1 MDDFGAG
8 YSSLSYL
15 RKFRFDGIKVDRSLI
30 KELPDNPECSAIV
43 RAVAGIA
50 VSLGIGTT
58 AEGVET
64 VEQLRRVRQEGY
76 NDAQGFLF
84 GPPRTASEVE
94 AFIARCS
101 VGNAVEAAVNNG
113 RLTALPIFGSR
124 SPTEISTVKL
134 RA

>member
-1 MDDFGAG
+1 MYKRQG

-30 KELPDNPECSAIV
+30 RELPDNPECSAIV

-64 VEQLRRVRQEGY
+64 VEQLRRVSQEGY

-84 GPPRTASEVE
+84 GPPMTVSEIE
-94 AFIARCS
+94 AFIGRRP
-101 VGNAVEAAVNNG
+101 VESAADAAVNG
-113 RLTALPIFGSR
+113 GKVSTLPIFGLR
-124 SPTEISTVKL
+124 SPTGICTVKL